1 MDITLFDFGGNP
13 VGKVSFDT
21 SKLGDKVR
29 IRLLHQAVKMYEASK
44 RLGNAFTKTRG
55 EVAYVKA
62 KPFRQKGTGRA
73 RSGSRNSPVWVGGG
87 TVFGPRPR
95 DFSFTMPKKSRRLAL
110 KSALLSKFQ
119 DDEVFAF
126 TGFELVEP
134 RTKDVAVFLR
144 NTGLDASSV
153 LFVDTEYRDIPVKSV
168 RNIPKVN
175 VMKISDLNAYEVLKH
190 KNLVITQ
197 EALTLLGEGA

>member
-62 KPFRQKGTGRA
+62 KPFRQKGTGYA
-73 RSGSRNSPVWVGGG
+73 RRGAIRTGKVRGGG
-87 TVFGPRPR
+87 VTFAKIPHKP
-95 DFSFTMPKKSRRLAL
+95 SKKLPKKMRRRALDSAILA
-110 KSALLSKFQ
+110 
-119 DDEVFAF
+119 
-126 TGFELVEP
+126 
-134 RTKDVAVFLR
+134 
-144 NTGLDASSV
+144 
-153 LFVDTEYRDIPVKSV
+153 
-168 RNIPKVN
+168 
-175 VMKISDLNAYEVLKH
+175 KIIGSDLLVVEGLSANEPKTRYIADLLK
-190 KNLVITQ
+190 KLQVNRSYL
-197 EALTLLGEGA
+197 